1 MKYKNPRIGVEDFE
15 CGAGSAADVT
25 AEAARLRNGQPSWAA
40 LDPARRADLLSRW
53 ADAIEADA
61 YAIGAALAVDT
72 GRRFLAHR
80 EVAGAVSNIRRWAR
94 MAPEKLATAAMQPS
108 PLVDGLRSGNQR
120 VPYALCGLT
129 PPWNYPVTLSPHQ
142 SLQVLAPES
151 AGRSNAEDD

>member
-1 MKYKNPRIGVEDFE
+1 MKIKNPRTGVEDFE
-15 CGAGSAADVT
+15 FDAASAADVT

-61 YAIGAALAVDT
+61 YAIGEALAVDT

-94 MAPEKLATAAMQPS
+94 MRSEERRVGKECVS
-108 PLVDGLRSGNQR
+108 PCRSR
-120 VPYALCGLT
+120 WSPY
-129 PPWNYPVTLSPHQ
+129 H
-142 SLQVLAPES
+142 
-151 AGRSNAEDD
+151 